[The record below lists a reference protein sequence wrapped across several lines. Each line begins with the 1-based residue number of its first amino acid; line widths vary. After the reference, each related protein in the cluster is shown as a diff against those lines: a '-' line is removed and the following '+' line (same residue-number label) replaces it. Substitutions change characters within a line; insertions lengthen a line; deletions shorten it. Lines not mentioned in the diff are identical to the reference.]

1 MEPAVCEL
9 SSSGWAWKKTIVD
22 TLRIFARV
30 TDTRYKR
37 VMPEPHP
44 ITGQSFES
52 PVPPGIGWPGDPA
65 TAQTS
70 VAKTPAAVRRLARSA
85 GSIAELDAL
94 VSVCRACPRLV
105 AWREEVA
112 TTGRRR
118 SYADEPYWGRPAAS
132 FGDPDATRL
141 IVGLAPAANGA
152 NRTGRMFTG
161 DRSGD
166 WLFGALYRGG
176 FATRASSVAA
186 GDGLELHGIRM
197 TAPVHCAP
205 PANKP
210 TTGEKAT
217 CRPWLEREL
226 QLSADMLRVIL
237 VLGGI
242 GWDATISTAR
252 AIGWEVPRPKPKF
265 GHGARATLLTP
276 GGPVELVGCYH
287 VSQQNT
293 FTGKLT
299 EAMLDDVISTVRELG

>member
-1 MEPAVCEL
+1 
-9 SSSGWAWKKTIVD
+9 
-22 TLRIFARV
+22 
-30 TDTRYKR
+30 
-37 VMPEPHP
+37 MPEPHP
-44 ITGQSFES
+44 VTGEPFES
-52 PVPPGIGWPGDPA
+52 PVQPGTGWPGDPA
-65 TAQTS
+65 TGQTT
-70 VAKTPAAVRRLARSA
+70 VARTPAGVRRLARSA

-118 SYADEPYWGRPAAS
+118 SFVGEPYWGRPAAS
-132 FGDPDATRL
+132 FGDPEATRL

-166 WLFGALYRGG
+166 WIFAALHRGG
-176 FATRASSVAA
+176 FATQASSVAA
-186 GDGLELHGIRM
+186 GDGLQLHGIRM

-226 QLSADMLRVIL
+226 QLSADRLRVIL

-252 AIGWEVPRPKPKF
+252 AIGWEVPRPKPRF
-265 GHGARATLLTP
+265 GHGARATLVTP

-293 FTGKLT
+293 FTGRLT
-299 EAMLDDVISTVRELG
+299 ESMLDDVIATVRVLG

>member
-1 MEPAVCEL
+1 M
-9 SSSGWAWKKTIVD
+9 SD
-22 TLRIFARV
+22 
-30 TDTRYKR
+30 
-37 VMPEPHP
+37 PHP
-44 ITGQSFES
+44 LTGKLFES
-52 PVPPGIGWPGDPA
+52 PVAPGSGWPGDPA
-65 TAQTS
+65 TAETG
-70 VAKTPAAVRRLARSA
+70 VAASAAGVRRLARSA
-85 GSIAELDAL
+85 KTLDELNAA

-118 SYADEPYWGRPAAS
+118 SYADEPYWGRPVPA
-132 FGDPDATRL
+132 FGDAEATRL

-166 WLFGALYRGG
+166 WLFAALHRGG
-176 FATRASSVAA
+176 FATHASSVAA
-186 GDGLELHGIRM
+186 GDGLQLQGIRM

-210 TTGEKAT
+210 TTGEKAA

-226 QLSADMLRVIL
+226 QLSQGLLRVIL

-252 AIGWEVPRPKPKF
+252 AIGWEIPRPKPKF

-299 EAMLDDVISTVRELG
+299 EAMLDDVIATVRELG

>member
-1 MEPAVCEL
+1 M
-9 SSSGWAWKKTIVD
+9 
-22 TLRIFARV
+22 
-30 TDTRYKR
+30 TD
-37 VMPEPHP
+37 PHP
-44 ITGQSFES
+44 VTGEFFES
-52 PVPPGIGWPGDPA
+52 PVTPGTGWPGDPA
-65 TAQTS
+65 TTQTPM
-70 VAKTPAAVRRLARSA
+70 AKTPAGVRRLARSA
-85 GSIAELDAL
+85 GSIAELDAM

-112 TTGRRR
+112 TIGRRR
-118 SYADEPYWGRPAAS
+118 SFAAQPYWGRPAPS
-132 FGDPDATRL
+132 FGDPEATRL
-141 IVGLAPAANGA
+141 IIGLAPAANGA

-166 WLFGALYRGG
+166 WIFAALHRGG
-176 FATRASSVAA
+176 FATQASSVAA
-186 GDGLELHGIRM
+186 GDGLQLHGIRM

-226 QLSADMLRVIL
+226 QLSADRLRVIL

-242 GWDATISTAR
+242 GWDAMISTAR
-252 AIGWEVPRPKPKF
+252 AIGWGVPRPKPKF
-265 GHGARATLLTP
+265 GHGARATLSTP

-293 FTGKLT
+293 FTGRLT
-299 EAMLDDVISTVRELG
+299 EAMLDDVIEMVRDLG

>member
-1 MEPAVCEL
+1 MSTRP
-9 SSSGWAWKKTIVD
+9 
-22 TLRIFARV
+22 
-30 TDTRYKR
+30 TD
-37 VMPEPHP
+37 PHP
-44 ITGQSFES
+44 VTGRLFES
-52 PVPPGIGWPGDPA
+52 PVVAGSGWPGDTA
-65 TAQTS
+65 TSETP
-70 VAKTPAAVRRLARSA
+70 VAGTATAVRRLAGA
-85 GSIAELDAL
+85 AESIQQLNAR

-118 SYADEPYWGRPAAS
+118 SFADQPYWGRPAPA
-132 FGDPDATRL
+132 FGDPEATRL

-166 WLFGALYRGG
+166 WIFAALHRAGL
-176 FATRASSVAA
+176 ATQASSVAA

-205 PANKP
+205 PQNKP
-210 TTGEKAT
+210 TTQEKAT

-226 QLSADMLRVIL
+226 QLSQDRLRVIL

-252 AIGWEVPRPKPKF
+252 AVGWDIPRPKPKF
-265 GHGARATLLTP
+265 GHGARATLHSP
-276 GGPVELVGCYH
+276 RGPVELVGCYH

-293 FTGKLT
+293 FTGRLT
-299 EAMLDDVISTVRELG
+299 EQMLDDVIATVRDLG

>member
-1 MEPAVCEL
+1 MTGP
-9 SSSGWAWKKTIVD
+9 SPSD
-22 TLRIFARV
+22 
-30 TDTRYKR
+30 
-37 VMPEPHP
+37 PHP
-44 ITGQSFES
+44 VTGELFTS
-52 PVPPGIGWPGDPA
+52 PVPPGTGWPGDTASPQTPVA
-65 TAQTS
+65 TS
-70 VAKTPAAVRRLARSA
+70 AAGVRRLARSA
-85 GSIAELDAL
+85 ESIAELNAQ

-105 AWREEVA
+105 TWREAVA

-118 SYADEPYWGRPAAS
+118 SFADEPYWGRPAPA

-166 WLFGALYRGG
+166 WLFAALHRGG
-176 FATRASSVAA
+176 FATRPTSVAA
-186 GDGLELHGIRM
+186 GDGLQLHGIRM

-210 TTGEKAT
+210 TTDEKTT

-226 QLSADMLRVIL
+226 QLSQARLRVIL

-252 AIGWEVPRPKPKF
+252 HIGWQIPRPKPRF
-265 GHGARATLLTP
+265 GHGARATLHGP
-276 GGPVELVGCYH
+276 SGPVELVGCYH

-293 FTGKLT
+293 FTGRLT
-299 EAMLDDVISTVRELG
+299 EAMLDEVIATVRELG

>member
-1 MEPAVCEL
+1 
-9 SSSGWAWKKTIVD
+9 
-22 TLRIFARV
+22 
-30 TDTRYKR
+30 
-37 VMPEPHP
+37 MPDPHP
-44 ITGQSFES
+44 VTGRLFAS
-52 PVPPGIGWPGDPA
+52 PVDPGTGWPGDPA
-65 TAQTS
+65 TARTP
-70 VAKTPAAVRRLARSA
+70 VAGTPAQVRRLARSA

-105 AWREEVA
+105 DWREEVA

-118 SYADEPYWGRPAAS
+118 SFADQPYWGRPAAS
-132 FGDPDATRL
+132 FGDPQATRL

-166 WLFGALYRGG
+166 WIFAALHRGG
-176 FATRASSVAA
+176 FVTQPSSVAA

-210 TTGEKAT
+210 TTSEKAT

-226 QLSADMLRVIL
+226 QLSAARLRVIL

-242 GWDATISTAR
+242 GWDATLSTAR
-252 AIGWEVPRPKPKF
+252 AIGWDVPRPKPRF
-265 GHGARATLLTP
+265 GHGARATLQ
-276 GGPVELVGCYH
+276 GPDGRIELVGCYH

-293 FTGKLT
+293 FTGRLT
-299 EAMLDDVISTVRELG
+299 EAMLDEVIVTVRELG

>member
-1 MEPAVCEL
+1 MT
-9 SSSGWAWKKTIVD
+9 S
-22 TLRIFARV
+22 ARR
-30 TDTRYKR
+30 D
-37 VMPEPHP
+37 PHP
-44 ITGQSFES
+44 VTGRLFES
-52 PVPPGIGWPGDPA
+52 PVRPGTGWPGDTA
-65 TAQTS
+65 TEQTP
-70 VAKTPAAVRRLARSA
+70 VAKTAAGVRRLAKA
-85 GSIAELDAL
+85 ATTLEELNAQ

-105 AWREEVA
+105 SWREEVA

-118 SYADEPYWGRPAAS
+118 SFADEPYWGRPAPA
-132 FGDPDATRL
+132 FGDPEATRL

-152 NRTGRMFTG
+152 NRSGRMFTG

-166 WLFGALYRGG
+166 WIFAALYRAG
-176 FATRASSVAA
+176 FATQESSVAA

-210 TTGEKAT
+210 TTPEKAT
-217 CRPWLEREL
+217 CRPWLEQEL
-226 QLSADMLRVIL
+226 QLSQDKLRVIL

-265 GHGARATLLTP
+265 GHGARAALHSP
-276 GGPVELVGCYH
+276 AGPVELVGCYH

-293 FTGKLT
+293 FTGRLT
-299 EAMLDDVISTVRELG
+299 QAMLDDVLRTVRELG

>member
-1 MEPAVCEL
+1 M
-9 SSSGWAWKKTIVD
+9 SD
-22 TLRIFARV
+22 
-30 TDTRYKR
+30 
-37 VMPEPHP
+37 PHP
-44 ITGQSFES
+44 VTGQSFES
-52 PVPPGIGWPGDPA
+52 PVEPGTGWPGDPA
-65 TAQTS
+65 TAQTP
-70 VAKTPAAVRRLARSA
+70 VAKTPAGVRRLARSA

-105 AWREEVA
+105 AWREEIA

-118 SYADEPYWGRPAAS
+118 SFAAEPYWGRPAAS

-166 WLFGALYRGG
+166 WIFGALHRGG
-176 FATRASSVAA
+176 FATQSSSVAA
-186 GDGLELHGIRM
+186 GDGLQLHGIRM

-210 TTGEKAT
+210 TTGEKST
-217 CRPWLEREL
+217 CRPWLEKEL
-226 QLSADMLRVIL
+226 QLSADRLRVIL

-265 GHGARATLLTP
+265 GHGARATLSTP
-276 GGPVELVGCYH
+276 SGPIELVGCYH

-293 FTGKLT
+293 FTGRLT
-299 EAMLDDVISTVRELG
+299 EAMLDDVIATVRELG